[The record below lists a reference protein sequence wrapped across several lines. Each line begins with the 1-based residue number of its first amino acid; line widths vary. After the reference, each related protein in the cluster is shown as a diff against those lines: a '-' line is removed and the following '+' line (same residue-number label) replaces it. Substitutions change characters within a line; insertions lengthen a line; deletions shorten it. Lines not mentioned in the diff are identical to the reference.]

1 MALANQIDYKKS
13 IKANKKAEDMEYAN
27 RIHQY
32 VILEI
37 IVG

>member
-13 IKANKKAEDMEYAN
+13 ISANRKAEDMEYAN
-27 RIHQY
+27 RIQQY

-37 IVG
+37 SVG